1 MESYAIG
8 TLNMNY
14 NDSKRKKKKKKKTT
28 IVINK

>member
-1 MESYAIG
+1 MESYATG

-14 NDSKRKKKKKKKTT
+14 NDSKRKKKKKTT